1 MNIIQ
6 ISLRTSILVSVALT
20 SLIIDTGVARSQQRA
35 CVITDD
41 GATVCGKLT
50 TAKKVTQKPTQNSGF
65 RKEVNNFVF
74 LLKGCTKVDTTVK
87 CNLLI
92 TNKGAERNLGIDAA
106 GLSTI
111 VDSVGKSYPGSTVDI
126 GGVSSSFRVITAIS
140 PGIDYVAVI
149 TFENV
154 PERMIQAPL
163 VNFVFGSKVQFR
175 NVAFSN

>member
-1 MNIIQ
+1 MNLIQ
-6 ISLRTSILVSVALT
+6 ISLRTSILISVALT

-50 TAKKVTQKPTQNSGF
+50 TTKKVTQKPTQNSGF
-65 RKEVNNFVF
+65 RKEANNFVF
-74 LLKGCTKVDTTVK
+74 LLKGCTKVDTLVK

-92 TNKGAERNLGIDAA
+92 TNRGAERNITINASR
-106 GLSTI
+106 LSTI

-126 GGVSSSFRVITAIS
+126 GGQSSGQVGTTIS

-149 TFENV
+149 SFENV

-163 VNFVFGSKVQFR
+163 VNFYLDGKVQFR